1 MRVSLVRAMQ
11 AALTHPSI
19 VMKSLSLNL
28 FQTEETGQFRK
39 EKEVLRSLKGLRVT
53 VRLMMREMVIEMTRL
68 P

>member
-1 MRVSLVRAMQ
+1 MRASLVRATQ
-11 AALTHPSI
+11 AALTHLSI
-19 VMKSLSLNL
+19 AMKSLSLNL

-39 EKEVLRSLKGLRVT
+39 GKEVLRSLKGLRVI

>member
-1 MRVSLVRAMQ
+1 
-11 AALTHPSI
+11 
-19 VMKSLSLNL
+19 MKSLSLNL

-39 EKEVLRSLKGLRVT
+39 GKEVLRSLKGLRVI